1 MVLCI
6 LGGDAEGG
14 HEDPLI
20 KIAKEVGKANKE
32 GAGICSKF
40 CSYLDV
46 PASLIRSHFFS
57 SSFL

>member
-20 KIAKEVGKANKE
+20 KIAKGVGKANKE

-46 PASLIRSHFFS
+46 PASLIRSAFF
-57 SSFL
+57 F

>member
-40 CSYLDV
+40 CSYL
-46 PASLIRSHFFS
+46 PPSLDQHFFS